1 MDISKLSKEERM
13 ELLRTLKE
21 EENNEK
27 ISRREAFEGIR
38 AKFTCDVKKRFIEY
52 LQHGKDFASWLRG
65 ESETYMEILKEYGKL
80 KRGDEQMGFKLN
92 DEDFKMEA
100 KGCRVKGFDD
110 RADIA
115 EKRLVDFLNEW
126 IGVSDNSRKNPMYKL
141 AMRMI
146 QRNEMGDL
154 DYKSISALYAL
165 EEDFNSPEYS
175 EIMSLFR
182 ESGTIEGTVIRFYFW
197 RKDKYNNWS
206 KVEPSFNRMR
216 HE

>member
-27 ISRREAFEGIR
+27 ISRREAFEGIQ
-38 AKFTCDVKKRFIEY
+38 AKFIYDVKKRFIEY
-52 LQHGKDFASWLRG
+52 LQHGKDFMSWLRG
-65 ESETYMEILKEYGKL
+65 ESETYMEVLKEYGKL
-80 KRGDEQMGFKLN
+80 KRGDEQIGFSVR
-92 DEDFKMEA
+92 DDDFKMA
-100 KGCRVKGFDD
+100 VKGSRVKGFDD

-126 IGVSDNSRKNPMYKL
+126 IGESDDNRKNPMYKL
-141 AMRMI
+141 AMKMI
-146 QRNEMGDL
+146 QRNEAGDL
-154 DYKSISALYAL
+154 DYKSISALYDL

-182 ESGTIEGTVIRFYFW
+182 ESNTVEGTVIRFYFE

-206 KVEPSFNRMR
+206 KVEPSFNRM
-216 HE
+216 

>member
-1 MDISKLSKEERM
+1 MDISKLSKEERA

-27 ISRREAFEGIR
+27 ISRREAFEGIQ
-38 AKFTCDVKKRFIEY
+38 AKFIFDVKKRFLEY
-52 LQHGKDFASWLRG
+52 LQHGKDFMAWLRG
-65 ESETYMEILKEYGKL
+65 ESETYMEVLKEYGKL
-80 KRGDEQMGFKLN
+80 KRGDEQIGFSVR
-92 DEDFKMEA
+92 DEDFKMTV

-126 IGVSDNSRKNPMYKL
+126 IGESDDNRKNPMYKL
-141 AMRMI
+141 AMKMI
-146 QRNEMGDL
+146 QRNEAGDL
-154 DYKSISALYAL
+154 DYKSISALYDL

-182 ESGTIEGTVIRFYFW
+182 ESNTVEGTVIKFYFE
-197 RKDKYNNWS
+197 RKGKYNNWS
-206 KVEPSFNRMR
+206 KVEPSFNRM
-216 HE
+216 

>member
-1 MDISKLSKEERM
+1 MDISKLSREERM

-27 ISRREAFEGIR
+27 ISRREAFEGIQ
-38 AKFTCDVKKRFIEY
+38 AKFIYDVKKRFMEY
-52 LQHGKDFASWLRG
+52 LQHGKDFMSWLRG
-65 ESETYMEILKEYGKL
+65 ESEAYMEVLKEYGKL
-80 KRGDEQMGFKLN
+80 KRGDEQLGFGVR
-92 DEDFKMEA
+92 DEDFKMEV

-126 IGVSDNSRKNPMYKL
+126 IGESDDNRKNPMYKL
-141 AMRMI
+141 AMKMI
-146 QRNEMGDL
+146 QRNEAGDL
-154 DYKSISALYAL
+154 DFKSISALYDL
-165 EEDFNSPEYS
+165 EEDFNSTEYS

-182 ESGTIEGTVIRFYFW
+182 ESNTVEGTVIKFYFW

-206 KVEPSFNRMR
+206 KVEPSFNRM
-216 HE
+216 